1 MALELG
7 SGMIGRFESKSL
19 QRQHFFQRRASVL
32 HPVGHPWSS
41 FELQK
46 RPQAPSRV
54 QDKLATA

>member
-7 SGMIGRFESKSL
+7 SGMIGRFESKLL
-19 QRQHFFQRRASVL
+19 QRLHFFSGVRVY

-41 FELQK
+41 FELRK